1 MGLINMYGINELKAN
16 ILLRLT
22 KYVEAYDWDKHL
34 HFPLP
39 PLVQM
44 FGWCINNLIKEFNQ
58 DDNIVLVLFP
68 LNTH

>member
-1 MGLINMYGINELKAN
+1 MGLINMYWINELKAN

-44 FGWCINNLIKEFNQ
+44 FGWCINNLIKE
-58 DDNIVLVLFP
+58 
-68 LNTH
+68 